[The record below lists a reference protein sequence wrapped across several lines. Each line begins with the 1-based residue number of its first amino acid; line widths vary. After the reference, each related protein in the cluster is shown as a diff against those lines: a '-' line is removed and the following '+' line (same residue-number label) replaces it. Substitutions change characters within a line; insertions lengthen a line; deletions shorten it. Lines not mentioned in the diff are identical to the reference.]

1 MLAVGEGRA
10 FERNKPGEFDYYA
23 LVLGWAPSYC
33 RSEGRLRKDA
43 ECDAAKPRAFV
54 LHGLWPQYDKGWPED
69 CPTPKR
75 LWVPSQVIEEMRDI
89 MPSKGLVIHEY
100 RTHGTCSGLEPA
112 QYFNV
117 ARELYERVSVPASLL
132 ASDSERI
139 VSADE
144 IESEFA
150 SANPWLKPEMVSV
163 SCRGEDLLDVRV
175 CFGRDLFPRR
185 CGTNESEKRL
195 CPSSKIAVPPVAPAR
210 P

>member
-1 MLAVGEGRA
+1 
-10 FERNKPGEFDYYA
+10 
-23 LVLGWAPSYC
+23 
-33 RSEGRLRKDA
+33 
-43 ECDAAKPRAFV
+43 
-54 LHGLWPQYDKGWPED
+54 
-69 CPTPKR
+69 
-75 LWVPSQVIEEMRDI
+75 MRDDNAS
-89 MPSKGLVIHEY
+89 PS
-100 RTHGTCSGLEPA
+100 
-112 QYFNV
+112 
-117 ARELYERVSVPASLL
+117 
-132 ASDSERI
+132 SERI

-150 SANPWLKPEMVSV
+150 SANPWLKPEMMSV